1 MCENE
6 PQPCSVQ
13 QLASPAPS
21 KKHPK
26 MASSTTSTPNVFL
39 LAADNKLNLLLPL
52 LRQDHSL
59 ASQQDSHGYSLLHAA
74 AAYNLVELARTLV
87 RDFAVAI
94 NEIRDEDGETALFH
108 VETVEMAR
116 VLVEELGVDVH
127 IQNNDGLTAA
137 EKLEEDG
144 DYLLVAAYLR
154 DYISRGEQASGGSGA
169 RHNAG
174 ESGMIGGGRAA
185 AASSGAPSSSN
196 NYTPGNP
203 ITSAPPPVPREIT
216 LNVTTVEQTA
226 GPPAGLGESAG
237 GRAQEAEVVDPI
249 FRRRIEELA
258 ARPDFQDEAGQEEL
272 RRLVAEAVREHVTI
286 GTGNTE
292 ASNATIPS
300 GTDDRTR
307 RRRL

>member
-1 MCENE
+1 
-6 PQPCSVQ
+6 
-13 QLASPAPS
+13 
-21 KKHPK
+21 
-26 MASSTTSTPNVFL
+26 MASSTASQATPNIFL
-39 LAADNKLNLLLPL
+39 LAADNKLDVLLPL

-59 ASQQDSHGYSLLHAA
+59 ASQQDAHGYSLLHAA

-87 RDFAVAI
+87 RDFTVAI
-94 NEIRDEDGETALFH
+94 NDIRDEDGETALFH
-108 VETVEMAR
+108 VETVDMAR
-116 VLVEELGVDVH
+116 VLVEELGIDIH
-127 IQNNDGLTAA
+127 IQNNDGLSAA
-137 EKLEEDG
+137 EKIEEDG

-154 DYISRGEQASGGSGA
+154 DYISQGEQAGGGDGGA

-174 ESGMIGGGRAA
+174 GSSMIGGSRAPA
-185 AASSGAPSSSN
+185 TSSGTPSSSN
-196 NYTPGNP
+196 NYTQGSP

-226 GPPAGLGESAG
+226 GPPAGLGEIAG

-272 RRLVAEAVREHVTI
+272 RRLVAEAVREHVTV
-286 GTGNTE
+286 GTGTTE
-292 ASNATIPS
+292 ANNATIPS